1 MNVIFMPLDAVFQW
15 MLPLLPDV
23 QRLGEWAVS
32 GSALILIV
40 LVLGAVLKGKLSCRV
55 RYALWGVVLVRL
67 LLPFQLPFSL
77 PVSSAQAVPEVS
89 PALEKTWV
97 PVFPG
102 QTQNM
107 DEAHPYYQALEPG
120 YEGPGPW
127 SQGYVE
133 RSEDGETVTIYLDCF
148 TQAEIIQLIWG
159 VGVLAGLLLVLVPN
173 LRFALRLE
181 EKRKPLE
188 IPDCPLPVYEAEG
201 LPSPCLFG
209 LFHPAIYLTPE
220 AARLPEGERRHV
232 LAHELTHYHHKDH
245 IWAALRC
252 VCLALHWYNPLV
264 WLAVVFSKRDGEL
277 SCDEGTV
284 ERLGEGERIPYGRTL
299 VGLVARRS
307 LRPGDLVSCSTAMTG
322 GKATIQQRI
331 ALLVKKPETK
341 KTALFLALS
350 LAALAVVFT
359 FGGRSGGESAEQP
372 YSYNRFLSVVENTGT
387 IHYGPPLYSSQIYPD
402 PITDQ
407 DLLEE
412 AKSLLADNARDLL
425 TPVEEDWDELVIHA
439 SRIALMP
446 ELNESYSYLLVPV
459 EGKTYVLG
467 QDGEEYIPVAA
478 YPENIPVTTAL
489 ETLARQQRE
498 RNGVTDTSL
507 TQEEIDWFNR
517 EFFNSGGSGAA
528 IQNLFLASLYD
539 QPQDIDLFELF
550 YLGAL
555 DGEAEE
561 PTPQELQAVAEAG
574 YNGTAP
580 DCPCTKITR
589 AEMDQVLFRYTGL
602 TVDETNR
609 YGLGSFTY
617 LTEYDAY
624 YHYHGD
630 TNYTAVTVTGG
641 TREGDLVYL
650 TYESGYYFSQ
660 AQGRQLVATLR
671 QTEEGYQFVAN
682 QVGVEI
688 SQGFSAE
695 GMTFESE
702 GNFAETAQ
710 AFGKALAQ
718 AYLALP
724 EDDPGAVTG
733 AVPDSWT
740 ITRTMH
746 GNEDEFCISLSLIV
760 EPVEVN
766 TIYWMAG
773 AGLDRNENGE
783 WVHTLE
789 YRLERVEGDAWT
801 CTEVG
806 GNVLLSG
813 KGSADYDNVLATLSA
828 LQWEDIL
835 SITPRDLGAL
845 PEGWADNLNREEL
858 ARLIREA
865 AGQPWESLEGIV
877 DEGWLDHDL
886 WHLEVLVSPGWDLTF
901 SAGRVE
907 NQVKIDGTILLT
919 NCPELYDF
927 IRQAAG
933 SGQTIAV
940 QNESVLACM
949 DQVLAKE
956 LEQMR
961 DPAISP
967 DHPDAYLDAELTQL
981 TPIASLDSGEEGV
994 ELSLYLFDFAFVMDD
1009 LDHAPWAGG
1018 PWVDSQL
1025 RYHMY
1030 GYYKHLITL
1039 ERDGRVERYVTYWN
1053 EYLLNEENYAQA
1065 YADGIMEL
1073 PTLAEFALSLLE
1085 SEESTAVS

>member
-1 MNVIFMPLDAVFQW
+1 MNVIFWPLDAAFQCL
-15 MLPLLPDV
+15 LPLLPGL

-32 GSALILIV
+32 GSALILVV
-40 LVLGAVLKGKLSCRV
+40 LALGALLKGKLSCRV
-55 RYALWGVVLVRL
+55 RYALWGVVLARL

-77 PVSSAQAVPEVS
+77 PVSSAQAVPETPVS
-89 PALEKTWV
+89 WETTYV

-102 QTQNM
+102 QTQ
-107 DEAHPYYQALEPG
+107 DIQDAHPYYQDLAPG

-133 RSEDGETVTIYLDCF
+133 RSEDGETVTTYLDAF
-148 TQAEIIQLIWG
+148 TQSELVQLVWG
-159 VGVLAGLLLVLVPN
+159 VGVLAALLLVLIPN
-173 LRFALRLE
+173 IRFALRLE
-181 EKRKPLE
+181 KERKALE
-188 IPDCPLPVYEAEG
+188 IPDCALPVYEVEG

-232 LAHELTHYHHKDH
+232 LAHELTHYAHKDP

-252 VCLALHWYNPLV
+252 LCLALHWYNPLV
-264 WLAVVFSKRDGEL
+264 WLAVICSKRDGEL
-277 SCDEGTV
+277 ACDEGTV
-284 ERLGEGERIPYGRTL
+284 ERLGEEERIPYGRTL

-350 LAALAVVFT
+350 LAALAVVVT
-359 FGGRSGGESAEQP
+359 FGGRSGGESGEQP
-372 YSYNRFLSVVENTGT
+372 YSYTRFLSVVEDAGT

-412 AKSLLADNARDLL
+412 AKSLLGDNARDLL
-425 TPVEEDWDELVIHA
+425 TPVEEDWEELVIHA

-446 ELNESYSYLLVPV
+446 ELDEAYPYLLVPV
-459 EGKTYVLG
+459 EGETYVLW
-467 QDGEEYIPVAA
+467 QDGEDYIPVAV
-478 YPENIPVTTAL
+478 YLENVPVTTAL
-489 ETLARQQRE
+489 ENLARQQRE
-498 RNGVTDTSL
+498 RSGSAGSSL
-507 TQEEIDWFNR
+507 TQEEIDWFNQ
-517 EFFNSGGSGAA
+517 EFFNSGEKGAA

-539 QPQDIDLFELF
+539 QPQDIDLFQLF
-550 YLGAL
+550 YLGGL
-555 DGEAEE
+555 DGESEAL
-561 PTPQELQAVAEAG
+561 TPQERQAVVETG
-574 YNGTAP
+574 YSGMEP

-589 AEMDQVLFRYTGL
+589 AEMDQTLFQYTGL
-602 TVDETNR
+602 TLDETNR
-609 YGLGSFTY
+609 LGLGGFTY
-617 LTEYDAY
+617 LAEYDAY

-630 TNYTAVTVTGG
+630 TNFTAVTVIGG
-641 TREGDLVYL
+641 TREGDLLYL
-650 TYESGYYFSQ
+650 IYESGYYFSQ
-660 AQGRQLVATLR
+660 AQGKQLVATLR
-671 QTEEGYQFVAN
+671 QTEDGYQFVAN
-682 QVGVEI
+682 QIGAEI
-688 SQGFSAE
+688 PQGFSAE
-695 GMTFESE
+695 GMTFESD
-702 GNFAETAQ
+702 GNFTQVAQ

-733 AVPDSWT
+733 ALTDSWT
-740 ITRTMH
+740 IIRTMH

-760 EPVEVN
+760 EPVEPN

-773 AGLDRNENGE
+773 AGLDQNEEGE
-783 WVHTLE
+783 WVLIQQ
-789 YRLERVEGDAWT
+789 YRLERVEGNTWT
-801 CTEVG
+801 CAEAG

-828 LQWEDIL
+828 LQWEDIF
-835 SITPRDLGAL
+835 SITPWDLGAL

-865 AGQPWESLEGIV
+865 ADQPWKSLEGIV
-877 DEGWLDHDL
+877 DEGWVDHDL
-886 WHLEVLVSPGWDLTF
+886 WQLEVLVSPGWDLSF

-907 NQVKIDGTILLT
+907 DQVKIDGTILLT
-919 NCPELYDF
+919 NCPGLYNF

-933 SGQTIAV
+933 SGQTITV
-940 QNESVLACM
+940 QNESVLECM

-956 LEQMR
+956 LERVR
-961 DPAISP
+961 DPAITP
-967 DHPDAYLDAELTQL
+967 DHPDAYLDVALTQL
-981 TPIASLDSGEEGV
+981 NPLVTLDSGEEGT
-994 ELSLYLFDFAFVMDD
+994 ELHIYLYDFGFGMDD
-1009 LDHAPWAGG
+1009 LAHAPWAGG
-1018 PWVDSQL
+1018 PWADSQL

-1039 ERDGRVERYVTYWN
+1039 ERDGGVEQYVTYYN
-1053 EYLLNEENYAQA
+1053 EYPLDPESYAQA
-1065 YADGIMEL
+1065 YADGVMEY
-1073 PTLAEFALSLLE
+1073 PTLAEFARSLLE
-1085 SEESTAVS
+1085 GKE